1 MKVREEIEAIHR
13 EFEKINEELVKL
25 REATGVAIR
34 RHDFLRGKL
43 EILAQLESN
52 GPKQEAG

>member
-1 MKVREEIEAIHR
+1 MKVREEIESIHK
-13 EFEKINEELVKL
+13 EFEKINEELQKL

-43 EILAQLESN
+43 EVLAQLEAN
-52 GPKQEAG
+52 GTKQEG